1 MIIQVTAKSGIG
13 QIYAGR
19 ISLGI
24 AGGMGSEILPTYLA
38 EIAPESIR
46 GACGIFRECIRNA
59 R

>member
-19 ISLGI
+19 ISLG
-24 AGGMGSEILPTYLA
+24 SEIGPTYLA